1 MLCVCTHALDAF
13 QRGMTRRM
21 WTKNT
26 RARTEPQTENCAV
39 IDEARAEPVRHDVAR
54 AALAPHTPVAAV
66 AGAADRPTGDGAA
79 ACALSRVSAVSF
91 LHLGVWRTTVS
102 HAPDTPTLLAHLLSL

>member
-1 MLCVCTHALDAF
+1 M
-13 QRGMTRRM
+13 
-21 WTKNT
+21 
-26 RARTEPQTENCAV
+26 

-102 HAPDTPTLLAHLLSL
+102 HAPDTHTLLAHLFSL